1 MLSCNSANR
10 FLVLNMTWI
19 SLTLL
24 LSPTL
29 TCKLLSF
36 FSKTCLYSNLLSCLI
51 YIMVNNTSSFHSFND
66 SHDLVFY
73 WLAGEPWR
81 TKVWMYAIWCFLEFI
96 IIYICL
102 FKLLIRRKIIDDLM
116 FLSGLPFDRFSIPN
130 LFWHPQKLL
139 QMQIMLQFLELLV
152 MRLVML

>member
-1 MLSCNSANR
+1 
-10 FLVLNMTWI
+10 MT
-19 SLTLL
+19 L
-24 LSPTL
+24 
-29 TCKLLSF
+29 F
-36 FSKTCLYSNLLSCLI
+36 FI
-51 YIMVNNTSSFHSFND
+51 D
-66 SHDLVFY
+66 WQGSH
-73 WLAGEPWR
+73 GEQKFECMPSD
-81 TKVWMYAIWCFLEFI
+81 VFLEFI